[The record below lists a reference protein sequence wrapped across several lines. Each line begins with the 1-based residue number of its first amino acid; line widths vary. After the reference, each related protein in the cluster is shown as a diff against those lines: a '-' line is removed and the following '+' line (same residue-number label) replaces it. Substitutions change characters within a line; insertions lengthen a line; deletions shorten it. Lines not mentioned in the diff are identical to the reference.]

1 MGNIYDVLDA
11 EYHRISDALRKLFKE
26 ADIYIGGIERCHYDG
41 EDDELFDLEIHS
53 RLRVY
58 FSNHELNLYL
68 PFDIL
73 AKIKDI
79 CGTNYKLY
87 FLQTGT
93 RYSKGLY
100 LYLYIEAKEEY
111 LKSIIDD

>member
-1 MGNIYDVLDA
+1 MSNIYNVINA
-11 EYHRISDALRKLFKE
+11 EYRRISEALRKLFKE
-26 ADIYIGGIERCHYDG
+26 ADIYIGGIERSRYDG
-41 EDDELFDLEIHS
+41 DDDELFDLEIHS
-53 RLRVY
+53 SLRVY

-73 AKIKDI
+73 AKIKEI
-79 CGTNYKLY
+79 CGTHYTLY
-87 FLQTGT
+87 FLQTGA

-111 LKSIIDD
+111 LKSLIDD